1 MPEFHIPESRAKAA
15 QRRKLSKVLA
25 FVKRAQSIRLNTGC
39 TIMPIPTTN
48 KNMIAI
54 AGSVANAS
62 NLIKFMCEIGLISI
76 ESDKYRFN
84 SRRAGGNFS
93 KKYRYYYENEVRLIE
108 YCKQEGIKE
117 HLTKNCQKKNEE
129 ALPAYLMISPENIAF
144 SSRVRLVKPKNVSVA
159 GFEENLTRCLYRK
172 YPDLERYQK
181 LADEINET
189 YYTEYPE
196 LAIRFVPHL
205 TWDKTKMYIKKI
217 GIRAT
222 NQCVSASDTNTHDD
236 NLHRMDKQELL
247 NKYNL
252 NLSKD
257 VKSSVPRITLS
268 LNQYT
273 WEKESTDKQILMNP
287 TYMGDLVFGRM
298 PTALYLGQPDYHY
311 EPDESKWRILPDMHE
326 ALVSRGDFYQVRE
339 ILEAGRRE
347 NEAKLEA
354 SRNYR
359 EKHPQIFRTGIVRCG
374 HCGSNLGYSRHG
386 EKKEGRYNCRNKQ
399 YGRCDVA
406 VGISEKKLAPIVWN
420 AIQIQFALFADFEE
434 VAGRLKDGGIQTKRQ
449 TELQQEM
456 LEVSNQLSGY
466 QNKREQLYNDYVDG
480 ILSAG
485 DYIELKTRFD
495 TAYQEQ
501 SSRLNQLSVELA
513 KLNRMLSDE
522 NKWLVNIRNIR
533 KARKL
538 TPEIAQAMIDHI
550 NVYKTGYAQ
559 HRLEIIFRFQEERD
573 ALEAAYHELE
583 GGEAR

>member
-1 MPEFHIPESRAKAA
+1 MLSDIREGKIKALVIKDFSRFSRDYIEAGNLLENIFPAMGVRFISVVDRYDSFETDGSASSLLIPLKNLINSFYSRDQSKKVSLAVHAKQLAGEHIPSMIPYGY
-15 QRRKLSKVLA
+15 RKSTTQEYRFEPDPETA
-25 FVKRAQSIRLNTGC
+25 PIVKRIYAQFLCGTGARPIMRQLN
-39 TIMPIPTTN
+39 
-48 KNMIAI
+48 
-54 AGSVANAS
+54 
-62 NLIKFMCEIGLISI
+62 E
-76 ESDKYRFN
+76 
-84 SRRAGGNFS
+84 
-93 KKYRYYYENEVRLIE
+93 
-108 YCKQEGIKE
+108 EGIPSPGK
-117 HLTKNCQKKNEE
+117 LR
-129 ALPAYLMISPENIAF
+129 YLRGQTNRACYSD
-144 SSRVRLVKPKNVSVA
+144 
-159 GFEENLTRCLYRK
+159 CLWT
-172 YPDLERYQK
+172 QQV
-181 LADEINET
+181 I
-189 YYTEYPE
+189 
-196 LAIRFVPHL
+196 
-205 TWDKTKMYIKKI
+205 
-217 GIRAT
+217 
-222 NQCVSASDTNTHDD
+222 
-236 NLHRMDKQELL
+236 
-247 NKYNL
+247 
-252 NLSKD
+252 
-257 VKSSVPRITLS
+257 
-268 LNQYT
+268 
-273 WEKESTDKQILMNP
+273 KQILMNP

-420 AIQIQFALFADFEE
+420 AIQTQFALFADFEK
-434 VAGRLKDGGIQTKRQ
+434 VAGRLKDSGIQTQRQ
-449 TELQQEM
+449 TDLQQEM
-456 LEVSNQLSGY
+456 LEVSEKLSGY
-466 QNKREQLYNDYVDG
+466 QKKREQLYNDYVDG

-495 TAYQEQ
+495 AAYQEQ

-513 KLNRMLSDE
+513 RLNRMLSDE

-573 ALEAAYHELE
+573 VLEAVYHEMI
-583 GGEAR
+583 GGEPQ

>member
-1 MPEFHIPESRAKAA
+1 MGVRFISVVDRYDSFETDGSASSLLIPLKNLINSFYSRDQSKKVSLAVHAKQLAGEHIPSMIPYGYRKSTTQEYRFEPDPETAPIVIRIYA
-15 QRRKLSKVLA
+15 QFLSGTGARPIVRQLNEEGIPSPGKLRYLRGQT
-25 FVKRAQSIRLNTGC
+25 KRAC
-39 TIMPIPTTN
+39 Y
-48 KNMIAI
+48 
-54 AGSVANAS
+54 
-62 NLIKFMCEIGLISI
+62 
-76 ESDKYRFN
+76 SD
-84 SRRAGGNFS
+84 
-93 KKYRYYYENEVRLIE
+93 
-108 YCKQEGIKE
+108 
-117 HLTKNCQKKNEE
+117 
-129 ALPAYLMISPENIAF
+129 
-144 SSRVRLVKPKNVSVA
+144 
-159 GFEENLTRCLYRK
+159 CLWT
-172 YPDLERYQK
+172 QQV
-181 LADEINET
+181 I
-189 YYTEYPE
+189 
-196 LAIRFVPHL
+196 
-205 TWDKTKMYIKKI
+205 
-217 GIRAT
+217 
-222 NQCVSASDTNTHDD
+222 
-236 NLHRMDKQELL
+236 
-247 NKYNL
+247 
-252 NLSKD
+252 
-257 VKSSVPRITLS
+257 
-268 LNQYT
+268 
-273 WEKESTDKQILMNP
+273 KQILMNP

-311 EPDESKWRILPDMHE
+311 EPDESNWRILPDMHE

-420 AIQIQFALFADFEE
+420 AIQTQFALFADFEE

-513 KLNRMLSDE
+513 RLNRMLSDE

-573 ALEAAYHELE
+573 ALEAAYHEMK